1 MIRAKMQKHEIA
13 TMEVNQGA
21 QDDYN
26 EQQESLMK
34 DLVFSDSCSSW
45 CESEMTVTRETP
57 LTHSLLQTRAAT
69 RTVTRTRSS
78 LGVVG
83 LISDAPF
90 YLADRPYTVLSFLEL
105 LETPRWEDW
114 TFKSMRENRFSF
126 LGNGTSTVRNLIH

>member
-1 MIRAKMQKHEIA
+1 MQKHEIA

-45 CESEMTVTRETP
+45 CESELTVTRKTP
-57 LTHSLLQTRAAT
+57 LTHYYSVLQTRAAT
-69 RTVTRTRSS
+69 QTVTRTRSS

-83 LISDAPF
+83 LISGVAC
-90 YLADRPYTVLSFLEL
+90 SFA
-105 LETPRWEDW
+105 
-114 TFKSMRENRFSF
+114 
-126 LGNGTSTVRNLIH
+126 H